1 MQTYTYTHVVQV
13 FIIGI
18 LYGCFFAG
26 IIMALAR
33 IYRQKQNSK
42 VNEPAMAEVIPL
54 KRKIP
59 SVKATEYQKIY
70 KY

>member
-13 FIIGI
+13 FIFGI
-18 LYGCFFAG
+18 FYGCFLAG
-26 IIMALAR
+26 IVMVFAR
-33 IYRQKQNSK
+33 IYRQKKNSQVK
-42 VNEPAMAEVIPL
+42 EPVMAEVIPL

-59 SVKATEYQKIY
+59 SVKATEYQMIY